1 MKLHL
6 IIALQ
11 LCSACFQGEEVA
23 QTKSGAAAVNE
34 WWYKTPT
41 EIANTVKN
49 SWGLRLEG
57 REEHKYITQL
67 GPFYGS
73 IDKLLQKATLEKP
86 TSGYVLALDLVSAW
100 LSNKL
105 IEKEK
110 DEPGFL
116 FNGGVD
122 TEEDPKKGH
131 SCYEYAVN
139 YCYKMNAVE
148 WCDCEDGVEL
158 GQYDKKPLVNISEAD
173 FRYLE
178 AHNHSEE
185 AKRNVHL
192 RQFSIED
199 KKRIMHNIQD
209 IGDFLGMAIDNK
221 LVIEGQRHAARYLLE
236 EVFIP
241 NLAPPEGTPKPKADN
256 NMDYDCGDAC
266 EQEMLASDHEA
277 WVKVVYTIMM
287 SGPFYMNLQMVRG
300 E

>member
-41 EIANTVKN
+41 QIANTVKS
-49 SWGLRLEG
+49 SWGLRLEE

-110 DEPGFL
+110 DEHGFL

-122 TEEDPKKGH
+122 TIEEPKEGH
-131 SCYEYAVN
+131 SCDESADN

-158 GQYDKKPLVNISEAD
+158 GQYDKKPLSEAE
-173 FRYLE
+173 FHILE
-178 AHNHSEE
+178 SNNHSEK
-185 AKRNVHL
+185 ATKDIYL
-192 RQFSIED
+192 RRFSIED

-221 LVIEGQRHAARYLLE
+221 LVIDGKRHAARYLLE

-241 NLAPPEGTPKPKADN
+241 NLAPPEGT
-256 NMDYDCGDAC
+256 
-266 EQEMLASDHEA
+266 SDHEA

-300 E
+300 D